1 LKIVWQNKTQQL
13 LKNKLNRP
21 SILREFQEI
30 CTMHRFYAE
39 QLESNSKFVTLND
52 VESNHA
58 CKVLRLT
65 ESEKVEIINGNGLI
79 AAGTIIH
86 AHHKRCELSIESID
100 VYEKPDKKIH
110 LAICPTKSNDRFE
123 WMLEKIVEIG
133 VDTITPLVSENSER
147 SKLNYERLEK
157 IILSATKQSLR
168 AFMPKLMEQQKV
180 SNFIVAQPYALLAHC
195 NEAFERK
202 WLQPSAKVSETIVM
216 IGPEGD
222 FSKKEIEL
230 ALHHGL
236 KSVSL
241 GNNRLRTETAGL
253 VAVTLLKL
261 SEI

>member
-1 LKIVWQNKTQQL
+1 
-13 LKNKLNRP
+13 
-21 SILREFQEI
+21 
-30 CTMHRFYAE
+30 MHRFYAE
-39 QLESNSKFVTLND
+39 QLETSSRTLTLNE

-58 CKVLRLT
+58 SKVLRLNVDQ
-65 ESEKVEIINGNGLI
+65 SIEIINGKGLI
-79 AAGTIIH
+79 AQAKIAV
-86 AHHKRCELSIESID
+86 AHHKRCEVEIENIEFH
-100 VYEKPDKKIH
+100 EKSEQQIH
-110 LAICPTKSNDRFE
+110 LAICPTKGNDRFE

-133 VDTITPLVSENSER
+133 VDSITPLISENSER

-157 IILSATKQSLR
+157 IILSASKQSLR
-168 AFMPKLMEQQKV
+168 AYMPNLNPQEKV
-180 SNFIVAQPYALLAHC
+180 SDFIANNKNALMAHC
-195 NEAFERK
+195 DSRFERESLNSK
-202 WLQPSAKVSETIVM
+202 HLSSESTIM

>member
-1 LKIVWQNKTQQL
+1 
-13 LKNKLNRP
+13 
-21 SILREFQEI
+21 
-30 CTMHRFYAE
+30 MHRFYAE
-39 QLESNSKFVTLND
+39 QLEPSSKIVTLNE

-58 CKVLRLT
+58 CKVLRLIVDQ
-65 ESEKVEIINGNGLI
+65 SIEIINGKGLI
-79 AAGTIIH
+79 AQAKI
-86 AHHKRCELSIESID
+86 AVSHHKRCEVEIENIEVHENS
-100 VYEKPDKKIH
+100 ERQIH
-110 LAICPTKSNDRFE
+110 LAICPTKGNDRFE

-168 AFMPKLMEQQKV
+168 AYMPKLMEQHKV
-180 SNFIVAQPYALLAHC
+180 SDFIVAHPDAVIAHC
-195 NEAFERK
+195 NDAFERK
-202 WLQPSAKVSETIVM
+202 FLHVPTKAKETIFM

-230 ALHHGL
+230 ALQHGL

>member
-1 LKIVWQNKTQQL
+1 
-13 LKNKLNRP
+13 
-21 SILREFQEI
+21 
-30 CTMHRFYAE
+30 MHRFYAE
-39 QLESNSKFVTLND
+39 QLKTNSKTLTMNEL
-52 VESNHA
+52 ESNHA

-65 ESEKVEIINGNGLI
+65 VGQSIEIINGNGLI
-79 AAGTIIH
+79 AQAKIAV
-86 AHHKRCELSIESID
+86 AHHKRCEVAIENIE
-100 VYEKPDKKIH
+100 VHEKSGQQIH
-110 LAICPTKSNDRFE
+110 LAICPTKGNDRFE

-133 VDTITPLVSENSER
+133 VDRITPLVSENSER

-168 AFMPKLMEQQKV
+168 AYMPRLMEQQKV
-180 SNFIVAQPYALLAHC
+180 SDFITNNPNAIIAYC
-195 NEAFERK
+195 DERFERDNISTTASK
-202 WLQPSAKVSETIVM
+202 EDSVIM

-241 GNNRLRTETAGL
+241 GNNRLRTETAGV

-261 SEI
+261 SGL

>member
-1 LKIVWQNKTQQL
+1 
-13 LKNKLNRP
+13 
-21 SILREFQEI
+21 
-30 CTMHRFYAE
+30 MHRFYAE
-39 QLESNSKFVTLND
+39 QLETNSKTLTLNE

-58 CKVLRLT
+58 SKVLRLNVDQ
-65 ESEKVEIINGNGLI
+65 SIEIINGKGLI
-79 AAGTIIH
+79 AQAKIAV
-86 AHHKRCELSIESID
+86 AHHKRCEVEIENIEFH
-100 VYEKPDKKIH
+100 EKSEHQIH
-110 LAICPTKSNDRFE
+110 LAICPTKGNDRFE

-133 VDTITPLVSENSER
+133 VDRITPLISENSER

-168 AFMPKLMEQQKV
+168 AYMPNLNPQEKV
-180 SNFIVAQPYALLAHC
+180 SDFISNNKNALMAHC
-195 NEAFERK
+195 DVRFEREY
-202 WLQPSAKVSETIVM
+202 LNAKHLNVDSTIM

-253 VAVTLLKL
+253 VAITLLKL
-261 SEI
+261 ERP

>member
-1 LKIVWQNKTQQL
+1 
-13 LKNKLNRP
+13 
-21 SILREFQEI
+21 
-30 CTMHRFYAE
+30 MHRFYAE
-39 QLESNSKFVTLND
+39 QLETNSKIVTLNE

-58 CKVLRLT
+58 CKVLRLIVGQ
-65 ESEKVEIINGNGLI
+65 SIEIINGKGLI
-79 AAGTIIH
+79 ALAKIAV
-86 AHHKRCELSIESID
+86 AHHKRCEVEIENIE
-100 VYEKPDKKIH
+100 VHEKSDQQIH
-110 LAICPTKSNDRFE
+110 LAICPTKGNDRFE

-147 SKLNYERLEK
+147 SKLNFERLEK

-168 AFMPKLMEQQKV
+168 AYMPKLMEQQKV
-180 SNFIVAQPYALLAHC
+180 SDFIVAHPEALLAHC
-195 NEAFERK
+195 NDAFERRS
-202 WLQPSAKVSETIVM
+202 LQASTQAKETVVM

-230 ALHHGL
+230 ALQHGL

-261 SEI
+261 SDI

>member
-1 LKIVWQNKTQQL
+1 
-13 LKNKLNRP
+13 
-21 SILREFQEI
+21 
-30 CTMHRFYAE
+30 MHRFYAE
-39 QLESNSKFVTLND
+39 QLEPNSTLVTLNE

-65 ESEKVEIINGNGLI
+65 ESQKVEIINGKGLVALGI
-79 AAGTIIH
+79 IIH
-86 AHHKRCELSIESID
+86 AHHKRCELSIENI
-100 VYEKPDKKIH
+100 EAHENPKQHIH
-110 LAICPTKSNDRFE
+110 LAICPTKGNDRFE

-133 VDTITPLVSENSER
+133 VDRITPLISENSER

-168 AFMPKLMEQQKV
+168 AFMPKLMEQEKV
-180 SNFIVAQPYALLAHC
+180 SDFILKNPRAFLAHC
-195 NEAFERK
+195 DTRFERQSLLGNGK
-202 WLQPSAKVSETIVM
+202 EEELVIM

-230 ALHHGL
+230 ALQHKV

-241 GNNRLRTETAGL
+241 GNNRLRTETAGV

-261 SEI
+261 SGL

>member
-1 LKIVWQNKTQQL
+1 MSLPTNETYQL
-13 LKNKLNRP
+13 LKNNTVVA
-21 SILREFQEI
+21 SWYSDFQEI
-30 CTMHRFYAE
+30 CTMQRFYAE
-39 QLESNSKFVTLND
+39 QLESNSNTLILNE

-58 CKVLRLT
+58 CKVLRLSIG
-65 ESEKVEIINGNGLI
+65 EPIEIINGKGLI
-79 AAGTIIH
+79 ARAKIVVS
-86 AHHKRCELSIESID
+86 HHKRCEVEIEKI
-100 VYEKPDKKIH
+100 EIHQKPEQQIH
-110 LAICPTKSNDRFE
+110 LAICPTKGNDRFE

-133 VDTITPLVSENSER
+133 VDSITPLISENSER
-147 SKLNYERLEK
+147 NKLNYERLGK
-157 IILSATKQSLR
+157 IILSATKQSLS
-168 AFMPKLMEQQKV
+168 AYMPKLMEQQKV
-180 SNFIVAQPYALLAHC
+180 ADFITVNKNALIAHC
-195 NEAFERK
+195 DSRFEREV
-202 WLQPSAKVSETIVM
+202 LNAKHSSSESIIM

>member
-1 LKIVWQNKTQQL
+1 
-13 LKNKLNRP
+13 
-21 SILREFQEI
+21 
-30 CTMHRFYAE
+30 MHRFYAKHLE
-39 QLESNSKFVTLND
+39 NNTTQLTLNE

-58 CKVLRLT
+58 CKVLRLA
-65 ESEKVEIINGNGLI
+65 ESQSIAIINGEGLI
-79 AAGTIIH
+79 AEGVIVH
-86 AHHKRCELSIESID
+86 AHHKRCEIKVEKVD
-100 VYEKPDKKIH
+100 VHEKPKLGIH
-110 LAICPTKSNDRFE
+110 LAICPTKGNDRFE

-180 SNFIVAQPYALLAHC
+180 SDFILNNPGALLAHC
-195 NEAFERK
+195 DTRFERK
-202 WLQPSAKVSETIVM
+202 SIQLKAGEAEVVVM

-230 ALHHGL
+230 ALNHGV

-241 GNNRLRTETAGL
+241 GNNRLRTETAGV
-253 VAVTLLKL
+253 VAVTLIKL
-261 SEI
+261 TEL